1 MKPAKIFQQ
10 YIWIVNTLR
19 QYKKLSL
26 EQLNELWVKNQV
38 IGGEALN
45 RKSFL
50 RHKDAI
56 LNMFGI
62 VIECDLE
69 HGYKYFISNPEVIND
84 DTIESWM
91 LSTLT
96 VNTVL
101 SDSVSLR
108 SRIIL
113 ENVPAGEEYLQTII
127 LALKTNRRL
136 NITYQRFGCESY
148 EKTVSPYALKL
159 FRQRW
164 YILTY
169 TGRHIA
175 TYALDRMLSMGI
187 TDETFE
193 MPEDFSPEEYFA
205 EYYGITTD
213 DTPMAH
219 VVIRA
224 YGNVPDYLRTL
235 PLHASQKEIEHT
247 DEYTEFSYDIR
258 PSVDFVLELMSYTD
272 GLEVL
277 EPIEL
282 REEIYKTL
290 QASLERYSNKDV

>member
-10 YIWIVNTLR
+10 YIWIVNALR
-19 QYKKLSL
+19 QYKRLSL
-26 EQLNELWVKNQV
+26 EQLNELWMKDQV
-38 IGGEALN
+38 IGGEPLN

-84 DTIESWM
+84 DTIEGWM

-101 SDSVSLR
+101 SDSISLR
-108 SRIIL
+108 NRILL

-136 NITYQRFGCESY
+136 TITYQRFGHESY
-148 EKTVSPYALKL
+148 ETTLSPYALKL

-164 YILTY
+164 YILAY

-175 TYALDRMLSMGI
+175 TYALDRMLSVKI
-187 TDETFE
+187 SDETFE
-193 MPEDFSPEEYFA
+193 MPADFSPEGYYA
-205 EYYGITTD
+205 EYYGISTD
-213 DTPMAH
+213 NTPMAH

-224 YGNVPDYLRTL
+224 YGNVPNYLRTL
-235 PLHASQKEIEHT
+235 PLHVSQKELEQT
-247 DEYTEFSYDIR
+247 DEYAVFSYDIR
-258 PSVDFVLELMSYTD
+258 PSIDFVLTLMSYSD

-282 REEIYKTL
+282 RQKICANL
-290 QASLERYSNKDV
+290 QASLKRYSDK

>member
-26 EQLNELWVKNQV
+26 EQLNELWVKDQV
-38 IGGEALN
+38 IEGEALN

-56 LNMFGI
+56 LNMFGV

-108 SRIIL
+108 NRILL

-127 LALKTNRRL
+127 LALKTNRRIT
-136 NITYQRFGCESY
+136 ITYQRFGCESY

-169 TGRHIA
+169 TGRHMA
-175 TYALDRMLSMGI
+175 TYALDRMLSVEMS
-187 TDETFE
+187 DETFE
-193 MPEDFSPEEYFA
+193 MPKNFSPEGYFA

-224 YGNVPDYLRTL
+224 YGHVPNYLRTL
-235 PLHASQKEIEHT
+235 PLHASQKEIEQT
-247 DEYTEFSYDIR
+247 DEYTDFSYDIR

>member
-19 QYKKLSL
+19 QYRKLSL
-26 EQLNELWVKNQV
+26 EQLNELWVKDEV

-45 RKSFL
+45 RKSFM

-62 VIECDLE
+62 IIECDLE
-69 HGYKYFISNPEVIND
+69 HGYKYFISNPEIIND
-84 DTIESWM
+84 DTIEGWM

-101 SDSVSLR
+101 SDSASLR
-108 SRIIL
+108 NRILL

-136 NITYQRFGCESY
+136 TITYQRFGCDSY
-148 EKTVSPYALKL
+148 VKTVSPYALKL
-159 FRQRW
+159 FHQRW

-169 TGRHIA
+169 TGRHMA
-175 TYALDRMLSMGI
+175 TYALDRMLSLEI
-187 TDETFE
+187 SNETFE
-193 MPEDFSPEEYFA
+193 MPKGFSPEDYFA

-219 VVIRA
+219 VVIRT
-224 YGNVPDYLRTL
+224 YGNVPNYLRTL
-235 PLHASQKEIEHT
+235 PLHASQREIKHT
-247 DEYTEFSYDIR
+247 DEFTDFSFDIR

-277 EPIEL
+277 EPMEL
-282 REEIYKTL
+282 RRKICNTL
-290 QASLERYSNKDV
+290 QASLERYNYKNV